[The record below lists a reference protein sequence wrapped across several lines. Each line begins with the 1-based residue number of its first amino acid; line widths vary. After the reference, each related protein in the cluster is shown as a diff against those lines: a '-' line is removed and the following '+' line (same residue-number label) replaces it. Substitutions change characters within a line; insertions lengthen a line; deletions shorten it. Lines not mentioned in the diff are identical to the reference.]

1 MRGSSADMT
10 GTRTTYKGTRPGG
23 RSARVRAAV
32 IAAAAVELLEHGY
45 DGFSL
50 PRVAERAGVALTT
63 LHRRWGSKARLV
75 ADVLVEQT
83 MATVP
88 VPDTGTLETDL
99 RTLAGWIAASLDS
112 PELRTVLRSAFALP
126 DEELADVQASF
137 WPSRFEV
144 AQIVI
149 DRAIARGELP
159 AGTEGWSVVERINAP
174 IWMRKLITGLPVD
187 DAMLDKVVDDAITL
201 ARLRS
206 SPPAA
211 RRAT

>member
-1 MRGSSADMT
+1 MGGAK
-10 GTRTTYKGTRPGG
+10 TTYKGTRPGG

-32 IAAAAVELLEHGY
+32 ITAAAAELLEHGY

-50 PRVAERAGVALTT
+50 PRVAEGAGVALTT

-83 MATVP
+83 MTTVP

-126 DEELADVQASF
+126 DEELADVQARF

-144 AQIVI
+144 AQTVI

-159 AGTEGWSVVERINAP
+159 AGVDGWSVVERINAL

-187 DAMLDKVVDDAITL
+187 DALLEGVVDDAITI

-206 SPPAA
+206 SPPAEP
-211 RRAT
+211 RAT

>member
-1 MRGSSADMT
+1 MGGAK
-10 GTRTTYKGTRPGG
+10 TTYKGTRPGG

-32 IAAAAVELLEHGY
+32 IAAAATELLEHGY

-50 PRVAERAGVALTT
+50 PRVAEGAGVALTT

-83 MATVP
+83 MTTVP
-88 VPDTGTLETDL
+88 VPDTGALETDL

-126 DEELADVQASF
+126 DEELADVQARF

-144 AQIVI
+144 AQTVI

-159 AGTEGWSVVERINAP
+159 AGVDGWSVVERINAL

-187 DAMLDKVVDDAITL
+187 DALLEGVVDDAITI

-206 SPPAA
+206 SPPAEP
-211 RRAT
+211 RAT

>member
-1 MRGSSADMT
+1 MT